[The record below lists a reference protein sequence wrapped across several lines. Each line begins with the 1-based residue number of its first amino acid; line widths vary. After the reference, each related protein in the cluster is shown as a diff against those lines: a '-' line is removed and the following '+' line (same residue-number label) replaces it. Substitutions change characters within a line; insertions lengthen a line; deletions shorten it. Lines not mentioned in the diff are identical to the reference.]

1 MLLDGIALVFFAA
14 FVGLGAWR
22 GALVSGTNVVA
33 LLLAYGGGILAA
45 GHLAEPVAQRLGVAE
60 FYGAAAAGTLG
71 FMGAFVVAGLLGSLL
86 RSWDATRLG
95 DDPRSGLDRAFGG
108 LFGALRG
115 GLVVLLLSWL
125 AIWLDAARD
134 LEAISGL
141 ESLPETERSAVAN
154 VTRSAVAGVVGMALE
169 EGGETAKPGARLMAQ
184 LAANPGPALSGLK
197 DLLAD
202 PKIGELQQ
210 DKLFW
215 TLIENGA
222 SERALNRLSFYQV
235 SHDDAMRERLA
246 DLGIVS
252 SDARVDVE
260 AFRDEAR
267 AVFDEVGPRL
277 KGLRED
283 PEIQQLARN
292 PEIISLLENGDTLAL
307 INRPEIQSIVD
318 RISRGTAAAN

>member
-1 MLLDGIALVFFAA
+1 MLLDVIALALLTG

-33 LLLAYGGGILAA
+33 LLLAYGGGIVAA
-45 GHLAEPVAQRLGVAE
+45 GRLAEPLAARLAIAE
-60 FYGAAAAGTLG
+60 FYATAAAGTLG
-71 FMGAFVVAGLLGSLL
+71 FVGAFAVAGLLGSLL

-95 DDPRSGLDRAFGG
+95 DDPRSLVDRAFGG
-108 LFGALRG
+108 FFGGLRG
-115 GLVVLLLSWL
+115 ALVVLLLSWL

-134 LEAISGL
+134 LEAIEGL
-141 ESLPETERSAVAN
+141 EALPQTEASAVAK
-154 VTRSAVAGVVGMALE
+154 VTRSAVAEVVGLALDE
-169 EGGETAKPGARLMAQ
+169 DGDSVKPGTRLMAQ
-184 LAANPGPALSGLK
+184 FAANPGPALTGLR

-222 SERALNRLSFYQV
+222 SERALNRLTFYQV
-235 SHDDAMRERLA
+235 SHDDEMRGRLA
-246 DLGIVS
+246 DLGVVS
-252 SDARVDVE
+252 GEARADVE
-260 AFRDEAR
+260 VFRDEAR
-267 AVFDEVGPRL
+267 SVFDQVGPRL

-292 PEIISLLENGDTLAL
+292 PEIVQLLENGDTLAL

-318 RISRGTAAAN
+318 RISRGIPVAD